1 MITHSCSI
9 LAASAI
15 LFLFTAASAS
25 EVCSSGIVHR
35 ISAGS
40 TTANNGLHFEPE
52 NVVAE
57 IGDTIEFHFLPKNHT
72 VVQSSFDKPCEPLTD
87 GSGIFSGFN
96 FATSQGEAP
105 DVFVFTVKSKEPLWY
120 YCSQTVG
127 NHCQSGMSGVINQNF
142 SSDKTLAKY
151 KEKSKTTVTR
161 QPSADYLASQGGS
174 KLPNTPL

>member
-1 MITHSCSI
+1 
-9 LAASAI
+9 
-15 LFLFTAASAS
+15 
-25 EVCSSGIVHR
+25 
-35 ISAGS
+35 
-40 TTANNGLHFEPE
+40 
-52 NVVAE
+52 
-57 IGDTIEFHFLPKNHT
+57 